1 LFFFMADVPE
11 LHLVPNRCGGMSP
24 CYHEGRAYKLKR
36 AGKQKYWRC
45 SKDKKGCSGAIWT
58 NLDVTSV
65 IKQNDHIE
73 SCPVDEHLAYKMEK
87 KVILKKRSAEE
98 TKRSHL

>member
-1 LFFFMADVPE
+1 MADVPE
-11 LHLVPNRCGGMSP
+11 LHLVPNRCEIWSNSVDK
-24 CYHEGRAYKLKR
+24 EGC
-36 AGKQKYWRC
+36 G
-45 SKDKKGCSGAIWT
+45 GAIWT

-87 KVILKKRSAEE
+87 RQF
-98 TKRSHL
+98 